1 MKILGRYVFREILA
15 GTVLAI
21 VVATFVIFLQGA
33 GPLFEI
39 LVRSK
44 RANVALELIG
54 FQLLPILLLSIPFG
68 MLVGVLIGLGRMSGD
83 NEMVAMR
90 STGISTRTVAT
101 PVLLFAALA
110 ALVSGATSLW
120 LNPLAIRQEYR
131 LRNKIAAEEV
141 TANVPPRI
149 FQEQFTNDNT
159 VLYVDD
165 VSSGTG
171 PALWKRIVIANT
183 SPPATRKSAHGGGQ
197 PAGPEITLA
206 REAVAVPDQAHGRI
220 QLHMYGEST
229 HESSMDEQK
238 GEQGIHTLA
247 PTGDLA
253 LDEAPPR
260 EETAKAY
267 QDMLTPDLRRFI
279 RGAAKGSQQW
289 IDASLELN
297 RRLALPVACIMLAM
311 VGIPLGTSSKR
322 GGRSSGYV
330 WAIFLCFCCYYLAF
344 ISLTHTAQ
352 KSHTLSP
359 ILASW
364 LPNIVFGAAGIILIA
379 RMETPGDRE
388 FLGGLGGMI
397 RAWASSVANRVS
409 SPKETG
415 ESSRRS
421 LIHATLFRITDHYVL
436 SGFLFYFVLWIAAF
450 VSMTQ
455 IYNFFEL
462 LGDIVK
468 NNIPMSHAIRYHFFL
483 TPELIYRMLPFGVL
497 LAVLVTFGIMTK
509 NNEVTAF
516 KACGISVRRLGIPV
530 ILMSGVISVAAF
542 AADYSWIPRA
552 NQIQNSLRNE
562 IKGRPAQTYNRP
574 DRQWVFHDNHV
585 FYFRHFDFDHN
596 IMAEP
601 WVYEIDP
608 KTWQLTRQINAK
620 SAHWAPDMNAWIF
633 EQGQVIDMCPTR
645 SLECRASTFTATSFP
660 ELTETPDNTFSK
672 EVKQDLQMNYVELG
686 QYIKDLHEAGFDT
699 LTLQVQYY
707 KKFAMPLFAL
717 TMALISVPFG
727 FLVGNRGAMAGV
739 GVSIGLAIAYL
750 GIGTL
755 FEQMG
760 NVGYLGP
767 EVAAWAPNTLFS
779 LSGLYLILRMRS

>member
-1 MKILGRYVFREILA
+1 MRILGRYVFREILA
-15 GTVLAI
+15 GSFLAI
-21 VVATFVIFLQGA
+21 VVATFAIFLQGV
-33 GPLFEI
+33 GPLFEL

-44 RANVALELIG
+44 SAGIALELIG
-54 FQLLPILLLSIPFG
+54 FALLPILLLSIPFG

-90 STGISTRTVAT
+90 STGISTRRVTI
-101 PVLLFAALA
+101 PVLLFATLA
-110 ALVSGATSLW
+110 CLVSAGTTLW
-120 LNPLAIRQEYR
+120 LNPLAIREQFK
-131 LRNKIAAEEV
+131 LRNKIAGEVV

-171 PALWKRIVIANT
+171 PAVWKRIVIADT
-183 SPPATRKSAHGGGQ
+183 SASAARKSARGGAH
-197 PAGPEITLA
+197 PAGPVITLA
-206 REAVAVPDQAHGRI
+206 QEAIAIPDQEHGRI

-229 HESSMDEQK
+229 HESSIDEQK
-238 GEQGIHTLA
+238 GERGIHTLA
-247 PTGDLA
+247 PTGDMA

-260 EETAKAY
+260 EQTAKAF
-267 QDMLTPDLRRFI
+267 QDMLTPDLWRFI
-279 RGAAKGSQQW
+279 GSAAKDSQQW

-297 RRLALPVACIMLAM
+297 RRLAFPAACIVLAM
-311 VGIPLGTSSKR
+311 IGIPLGTSSKR

-359 ILASW
+359 VLASW
-364 LPNIVFGAAGIILIA
+364 LPNIVFGVAGIILIS
-379 RMETPGDRE
+379 RMEAPGDRDI
-388 FLGGLGGMI
+388 LGGFGGALM
-397 RAWASSVANRVS
+397 RWGSSLTARVT
-409 SPKETG
+409 SPREPAQP
-415 ESSRRS
+415 ERQS
-421 LIHATLFRITDHYVL
+421 LIHVTLFRLMDNYVL
-436 SGFLFYFVLWIAAF
+436 TSFLFYFLLWIVAF

-455 IYNFFEL
+455 IYTFFEL

-468 NNIPMSHAIRYHFFL
+468 NDIPMADALRYHLFL
-483 TPELIYRMLPFGVL
+483 TPELIYRLLPFGVL

-542 AADYSWIPRA
+542 AADYSWIPLA
-552 NQIQNSLRNE
+552 NQKQNALRNE

-585 FYFRHFDFDHN
+585 FYFRHFDITQN
-596 IMAEP
+596 VMVEP

-608 KTWQLTRQINAK
+608 KTWQLTRQINAR
-620 SAHWAPDMNAWIF
+620 SARWAPDAKAWIF
-633 EQGQVIDMCPTR
+633 EQGQVIDMCKRT
-645 SLECRASTFTATSFP
+645 LECRVANFTATSFP
-660 ELTETPDNTFSK
+660 ELTETPENTFLK

-686 QYIKDLHEAGFDT
+686 HYIKDLNDAGFDT

-707 KKFAMPLFAL
+707 KKFAVPLFAL
-717 TMALISVPFG
+717 TIALISVPFG
-727 FLVGNRGAMAGV
+727 FLVGNRGAMTGV

-760 NVGYLGP
+760 NVGYLRP
-767 EVAAWAPNTLFS
+767 DVAAWAPNTLFS

>member
-1 MKILGRYVFREILA
+1 MRILGRYVFREILA
-15 GTVLAI
+15 GTFLAI
-21 VVATFVIFLQGA
+21 VIATFAIFLQHI
-33 GPLFEI
+33 GPLFEL

-44 RANVALELIG
+44 NAVVALELISFG
-54 FQLLPILLLSIPFG
+54 LMQVLLLSIPFG

-90 STGISTRTVAT
+90 STGVSTRRVAT
-101 PVLLFAALA
+101 PVLLFAAFA
-110 ALVSGATSLW
+110 AVVSGATALW
-120 LNPLAIRQEYR
+120 LNPLAIRQQYK
-131 LRNKIAAEEV
+131 LLNKIAGEQI

-171 PALWKRIVIANT
+171 PAVWKRIVIADT
-183 SPPATRKSAHGGGQ
+183 SAPAQRKSTRGGGH
-197 PAGPEITLA
+197 PAGPVITLA
-206 REAVAVPDQAHGRI
+206 REAVAFPDEPHGRI
-220 QLHMYGEST
+220 QLHMFGQST
-229 HESSMDEQK
+229 HESSIDEQK
-238 GEQGIHTLA
+238 GERGIHTLA
-247 PTGDLA
+247 PTADMA

-260 EETAKAY
+260 EQTAKAF
-267 QDMLTPDLRRFI
+267 QDMLTRDLRSFI
-279 RGAAKGSQQW
+279 RGAKKGSQEW
-289 IDASLELN
+289 IDASLELH
-297 RRLALPVACIMLAM
+297 RRLALPAACIMLAM
-311 VGIPLGTSSKR
+311 IGIPLGTSSKR

-359 ILASW
+359 MVASW
-364 LPNIVFGAAGIILIA
+364 LPNLIFGAAGVILIA
-379 RMETPGDRE
+379 RMESPGDRDI
-388 FLGGLGGMI
+388 LGGLRGSIVRWGSSLASRI
-397 RAWASSVANRVS
+397 RA
-409 SPKETG
+409 PKEPAQA
-415 ESSRRS
+415 ERRS
-421 LIHATLFRITDHYVL
+421 LIHVTLFRIMDNHVL
-436 SGFLFYFVLWIAAF
+436 TSFLFYFAVWILAF
-450 VSMTQ
+450 VAMTQ

-468 NNIPMSHAIRYHFFL
+468 NNIRMSDALQYHLFL
-483 TPELIYRMLPFGVL
+483 TPELIYRLLPFGVL

-552 NQIQNSLRNE
+552 NQIQNGLRNQ
-562 IKGRPAQTYNRP
+562 IKGRPAQTYRRP

-585 FYFRHFDFDHN
+585 FYFRHFDIEHSV
-596 IMAEP
+596 MAEP

-608 KTWQLTRQINAK
+608 KTWQLTRQINAR
-620 SAHWAPDMNAWIF
+620 SARWAPDVHAWIF
-633 EQGQVIDMCPTR
+633 EQGQVIDICQRT
-645 SLECRASTFTATSFP
+645 LECHVENFTATSFP
-660 ELTETPDNTFSK
+660 EITETPDNTFLK

-686 QYIKDLHEAGFDT
+686 HYIRDLNEAGFDT

-707 KKFAMPLFAL
+707 KKFAVPLFAF
-717 TMALISVPFG
+717 TIALISVPFG

-750 GIGTL
+750 AIGTL

-760 NVGYLGP
+760 NVGYLRP
-767 EVAAWAPNTLFS
+767 DVAAWAPNALFS

>member
-15 GTVLAI
+15 GAFLAI
-21 VVATFVIFLQGA
+21 VVATFAIFLQRI
-33 GPLFEI
+33 GPLFEL

-44 RANVALELIG
+44 RANVALELIA
-54 FQLLPILLLSIPFG
+54 FQLLPILDLSIPFG
-68 MLVGVLIGLGRMSGD
+68 MLVGVLVGLGRLSGD

-90 STGISTRTVAT
+90 STGVSTRRVAI
-101 PVLLFAALA
+101 PVLIFATLA
-110 ALVSGATSLW
+110 AAVSAATSLW
-120 LNPLAIRQEYR
+120 FNPLAIQKQFR
-131 LRNKIAAEEV
+131 LRNKIAAEQV

-171 PALWKRIVIANT
+171 PAVWKRIVIADT
-183 SPPATRKSAHGGGQ
+183 SPPASRKSTHGGGH
-197 PAGPEITLA
+197 PNGPLITLA
-206 REAVAVPDQAHGRI
+206 QEAVAIPDQAQGRI

-229 HESSMDEQK
+229 HESSIDEQK
-238 GEQGIHTLA
+238 GERGIHTLA
-247 PTGDLA
+247 PTSDMA

-260 EETAKAY
+260 EQTAKAF
-267 QDMLTPDLRRFI
+267 QDMLTPELLRFI
-279 RGAAKGSQQW
+279 RGAPKGSQPW
-289 IDASLELN
+289 IDASIEFHT
-297 RRLALPVACIMLAM
+297 RIALPVACIMLAM
-311 VGIPLGTSSKR
+311 IGIPVGTSSKR

-330 WAIFLCFCCYYLAF
+330 WAIFLCFFCYYLAF

-352 KSHTLSP
+352 TSHKLSP
-359 ILASW
+359 LVAAW
-364 LPNIVFGAAGIILIA
+364 LPNAVFGVAGMILIA
-379 RMETPGDRE
+379 RMEAPGDRDL
-388 FLGGLGGMI
+388 LGGI
-397 RAWASSVANRVS
+397 RGAIMGWVSSVVTRVT
-409 SPKETG
+409 SPKETATP
-415 ESSRRS
+415 SRS
-421 LIHATLFRITDHYVL
+421 LIHVTIFRIMDNYVL
-436 SGFLFYFVLWIAAF
+436 SGFLFYFLLWIAAF
-450 VSMTQ
+450 VAMTQ

-468 NNIPMSHAIRYHFFL
+468 NNIPLSDALRYHLYL
-483 TPELIYRMLPFGVL
+483 TPELIYRLLPFGVL

-516 KACGISVRRLGIPV
+516 KACGIGVRRLGIPV

-542 AADYSWIPRA
+542 AADYSWIPQA
-552 NQIQNSLRNE
+552 NQTQNALRNK
-562 IKGRPAQTYNRP
+562 IKGRPAQTFKRP
-574 DRQWVFHDNHV
+574 DRQWVYHRNHV
-585 FYFRHFDFDHN
+585 FYFRHFDFEHN
-596 IMAEP
+596 VMAEP

-620 SAHWAPDMNAWIF
+620 SARWAPDVKAWIF
-633 EQGQVIDMCPTR
+633 EQGQVIDICRHT
-645 SLECRASTFTATSFP
+645 LECQVTTFTATSFP
-660 ELTETPDNTFSK
+660 EITETPENTFMK
-672 EVKQDLQMNYVELG
+672 EVKPDLQMNYVELG
-686 QYIKDLHEAGFDT
+686 AYIKDLKDAGFDT
-699 LTLQVQYY
+699 LTLQVEYY

-750 GIGTL
+750 AISTL

-760 NVGYLGP
+760 NVGSLRP
-767 EVAAWAPNTLFS
+767 DVAAWAPNALFS

>member
-15 GTVLAI
+15 GVFLAI
-21 VVATFVIFLQGA
+21 VVATFAIFLQGV
-33 GPLFEI
+33 GPLFEL
-39 LVRSK
+39 LVRTK

-54 FQLLPILLLSIPFG
+54 FQLLPILDLSIPFG
-68 MLVGVLIGLGRMSGD
+68 MLVGVLIGLGRLSGD

-90 STGISTRTVAT
+90 STGISTRRVAI
-101 PVLLFAALA
+101 PVLVFATLA
-110 ALVSGATSLW
+110 AMVSAATSLW
-120 LNPLAIRQEYR
+120 FNPLAIQKQFH
-131 LRNKIAAEEV
+131 LRNKIAAEQV

-171 PALWKRIVIANT
+171 PTLWKRIVIADT
-183 SPPATRKSAHGGGQ
+183 SSPGARKSAHGGGHST
-197 PAGPEITLA
+197 GPVITLA
-206 REAVAVPDQAHGRI
+206 QEAVAFPDQAQGRI
-220 QLHMYGEST
+220 QLHMYGQST
-229 HESSMDEQK
+229 HESSMDEKK

-247 PTGDLA
+247 PTSDMA

-260 EETAKAY
+260 EQTAKAFK
-267 QDMLTPDLRRFI
+267 DMLTPDLQRFI
-279 RGAAKGSQQW
+279 RGAPKGSQPW
-289 IDASLELN
+289 VDASLELQA
-297 RRLALPVACIMLAM
+297 RLALPVACIMLAM
-311 VGIPLGTSSKR
+311 IGIPVGTSSKR

-330 WAIFLCFCCYYLAF
+330 WAIFLCFFCYYLAF

-352 KSHTLSP
+352 TSHRLSP
-359 ILASW
+359 LVASW
-364 LPNIVFGAAGIILIA
+364 LPNLVFGVAGIILIA
-379 RMETPGDRE
+379 RMEAPGDRE
-388 FLGGLGGMI
+388 FLSGI
-397 RAWASSVANRVS
+397 RGAMTRWTSSIVTRVT
-409 SPKETG
+409 SPKETAAP
-415 ESSRRS
+415 SRS
-421 LIHATLFRITDHYVL
+421 LIHVTIFRIMDNYVL
-436 SGFLFYFVLWIAAF
+436 TGFLFYFVLWIAAF
-450 VSMTQ
+450 VAMTQ

-468 NNIPMSHAIRYHFFL
+468 NNIPMSDALRYHLYL
-483 TPELIYRMLPFGVL
+483 TPELIYRLLPFGVL

-542 AADYSWIPRA
+542 AADLSWIPNA
-552 NQIQNSLRNE
+552 NQTQNALRNK
-562 IKGRPAQTYNRP
+562 IKGRPAQTFKRP

-585 FYFRHFDFDHN
+585 FYFRHFDFEQN
-596 IMAEP
+596 VMAEP

-620 SAHWAPDMNAWIF
+620 SARWAPDVKAWIF
-633 EQGQVIDMCPTR
+633 EQGQVIDICKHT
-645 SLECRASTFTATSFP
+645 LECQVTTFTATSFP
-660 ELTETPDNTFSK
+660 EITETPENTFMM
-672 EVKQDLQMNYVELG
+672 EVKQDLQMNYAQLG
-686 QYIKDLHEAGFDT
+686 SYIKGLNDAGFDT
-699 LTLQVQYY
+699 LSLQVQYY
-707 KKFAMPLFAL
+707 KKFAVPLFAL

-750 GIGTL
+750 GISTL

-760 NVGYLGP
+760 NVGYLRP
-767 EVAAWAPNTLFS
+767 DVAAWAPNTLFS
-779 LSGLYLILRMRS
+779 LGGLYLILRMRS

>member
-1 MKILGRYVFREILA
+1 
-15 GTVLAI
+15 
-21 VVATFVIFLQGA
+21 
-33 GPLFEI
+33 
-39 LVRSK
+39 
-44 RANVALELIG
+44 
-54 FQLLPILLLSIPFG
+54 
-68 MLVGVLIGLGRMSGD
+68 
-83 NEMVAMR
+83 
-90 STGISTRTVAT
+90 
-101 PVLLFAALA
+101 
-110 ALVSGATSLW
+110 
-120 LNPLAIRQEYR
+120 
-131 LRNKIAAEEV
+131 
-141 TANVPPRI
+141 
-149 FQEQFTNDNT
+149 
-159 VLYVDD
+159 
-165 VSSGTG
+165 
-171 PALWKRIVIANT
+171 
-183 SPPATRKSAHGGGQ
+183 
-197 PAGPEITLA
+197 
-206 REAVAVPDQAHGRI
+206 
-220 QLHMYGEST
+220 
-229 HESSMDEQK
+229 
-238 GEQGIHTLA
+238 
-247 PTGDLA
+247 
-253 LDEAPPR
+253 
-260 EETAKAY
+260 
-267 QDMLTPDLRRFI
+267 
-279 RGAAKGSQQW
+279 
-289 IDASLELN
+289 
-297 RRLALPVACIMLAM
+297 
-311 VGIPLGTSSKR
+311 
-322 GGRSSGYV
+322 
-330 WAIFLCFCCYYLAF
+330 
-344 ISLTHTAQ
+344 
-352 KSHTLSP
+352 
-359 ILASW
+359 
-364 LPNIVFGAAGIILIA
+364 
-379 RMETPGDRE
+379 
-388 FLGGLGGMI
+388 
-397 RAWASSVANRVS
+397 
-409 SPKETG
+409 
-415 ESSRRS
+415 
-421 LIHATLFRITDHYVL
+421 
-436 SGFLFYFVLWIAAF
+436 
-450 VSMTQ
+450 MTQ

-574 DRQWVFHDNHV
+574 DRQWVFHDDRV

-620 SAHWAPDMNAWIF
+620 SAHWSPDVNAWIF

-645 SLECRASTFTATSFP
+645 SLECRVSTFTATSFP
-660 ELTETPDNTFSK
+660 EITETPATFAY
-672 EVKQDLQMNYVELG
+672 EVKPDLQMNYVELG
-686 QYIKDLHEAGFDT
+686 QYIKGLHEAGFDT
-699 LTLQVQYY
+699 QTDQVQYY

-767 EVAAWAPNTLFS
+767 EVAAWAPNALFS